1 MKHFNHSTTARNVL
15 IFAGSDPSCGAG
27 LQADILAISALG
39 AHPLSVVTAL
49 TVQDHNRVYQ
59 AHPVAPTLV
68 RGQAEVLI
76 RSASIDAVK
85 IGALGSAANAQSVL
99 ELLQYLRI
107 AQPSLP
113 IVLDPVLASGH
124 GDALAQDNMVTALQ
138 PFYRLISVI
147 TPNLLEARKLS
158 GLPHKDQQADWFI
171 DQGVQYVLIK
181 GGHGRSKKY
190 VTNLGLA
197 HDGSLQQWRWPKLSG
212 EFHGSGCT
220 LASAIAAYLA
230 HGLKP
235 HDAMAQAQIYCQK
248 ALSQSYAIGDGQRI
262 PDRMAATRSP
272 NNLY

>member
-1 MKHFNHSTTARNVL
+1 M
-15 IFAGSDPSCGAG
+15 
-27 LQADILAISALG
+27 
-39 AHPLSVVTAL
+39 
-49 TVQDHNRVYQ
+49 
-59 AHPVAPTLV
+59 VA
-68 RGQAEVLI
+68 
-76 RSASIDAVK
+76 
-85 IGALGSAANAQSVL
+85 
-99 ELLQYLRI
+99 
-107 AQPSLP
+107 
-113 IVLDPVLASGH
+113 
-124 GDALAQDNMVTALQ
+124 ALQ
-138 PFYRLISVI
+138 PGWRRISVI

-190 VTNLGLA
+190 VTNMGLA

-230 HGLKP
+230 HGLKA

-248 ALSQSYAIGDGQRI
+248 TLSQSYAIGDGQRI
-262 PDRMAATRSP
+262 PDRMAAIRSP